1 MLNRIKSI
9 FKKLKLPEPNP
20 EFKALREERDK
31 KRKDSFNRFRRN
43 PKKEL
48 KAILMIH
55 ELRGTP
61 EALTSFGVINAL
73 SVLVLYLIISIYT
86 ITIED
91 IGKHALE
98 NNLDNRYCEML
109 TDDQCLENIKDLT
122 ELKNNED
129 RKEIFQKYNDSNDL
143 FGRVGDTHN
152 SNVLFEVKVFDY
164 AYFAEKK
171 GYTKEDIDNFKA
183 QIHDEKEFATS
194 TYKNLAF
201 ILNLLFFLPIS
212 AFVLGLSIGIANMR
226 MNKEELIQYKLLSL
240 KNRLALEEQVIHD
253 TYRE

>member
-1 MLNRIKSI
+1 MLNRIKCI

-20 EFKALREERDK
+20 EFKALREEREQ
-31 KRKDSFNRFRRN
+31 KRKDSFYRFRRN

-48 KAILMIH
+48 KALLMIH

-61 EALTSFGVINAL
+61 EALTSFGVTNAF
-73 SVLVLYLIISIYT
+73 SVLVLYLIVSIYT

-91 IGKHALE
+91 ISKHALE

-122 ELKNNED
+122 ELKNNEE
-129 RKEIFQKYNDSNDL
+129 RKEIFKRYNDSTEL

-152 SNVLFEVKVFDY
+152 SNVIFDVRVFDY
-164 AYFAEKK
+164 VYFAEKN

-183 QIHDEKEFATS
+183 QIHDEKEMAAS

-201 ILNLLFFLPIS
+201 LLNLLFFLPIS
-212 AFVLGLSIGIANMR
+212 ACILGLSISIANR
-226 MNKEELIQYKLLSL
+226 SMNKEEFIQYKLLSF
-240 KNRLALEEQVIHD
+240 KNRLALEDQLIQD
-253 TYRE
+253 TYKE